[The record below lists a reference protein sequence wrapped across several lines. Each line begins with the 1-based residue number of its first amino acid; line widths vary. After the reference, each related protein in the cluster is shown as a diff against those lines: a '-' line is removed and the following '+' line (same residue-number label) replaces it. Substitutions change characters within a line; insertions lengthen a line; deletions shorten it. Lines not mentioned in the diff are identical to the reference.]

1 MARQVRANDFQE
13 FDSVL
18 AMDVDNLHHL
28 ESAAP
33 SSCKAKVQLQLSFS
47 NDATRFVRSPYFG
60 DARQGFEKVLDP
72 VEDAYRCLLEKL
84 QRELF
89 ITKTGQ

>member
-1 MARQVRANDFQE
+1 MARQVRANDSQE

-33 SSCKAKVQLQLSFS
+33 SSCKTKVELQLSFL
-47 NDATRFVRSPYFG
+47 NDATWSVPGPYFG
-60 DARQGFEKVLDP
+60 DARQGFEKVLGS
-72 VEDAYRCLLEKL
+72 VEGAYRCLLEKL

-89 ITKTGQ
+89 ITKTEQ